1 MSNIPPNPQVP
12 QGAAGRPAPVSS
24 DQLLPPVEPP
34 SAGFLLQLFVVPA
47 VIVAGVVLV
56 WFIIESLARG
66 GEQDPDA
73 IMKALRGA
81 NGFQQAK
88 DLADM
93 LGTPERYSL
102 HANRDLAQRLAAYLD
117 DLVKEGDE
125 AEGAVTMRYFLASA
139 LGEFHVD
146 NGLPALVNAAQNDP
160 ERDVRRRAINGI
172 AALAG
177 NMQALDTPKAI
188 ANDEVVTALAEAA
201 RDEDELVRSEAAFAI
216 GIVAM
221 SPEVDS
227 RLTEALVELSDDPY
241 TDARFNAASGLARL
255 GDPRAAKAVAE
266 MLDFE
271 AIDASL
277 TGEKAVTEDQTDVS
291 LRGQKAF
298 KRNMIL
304 HNAFLAIDALV
315 DKAETAGSLAPLDE
329 ALTKFL
335 AAAPKI
341 QDPASVP
348 VEVIN
353 AAKKAQKRVQ
363 ATL

>member
-1 MSNIPPNPQVP
+1 MSNIPPNPPAP
-12 QGAAGRPAPVSS
+12 QGPAGRPAPVSS

-102 HANRDLAQRLAAYLD
+102 HANRDLAQKLATYLD
-117 DLVKEGDE
+117 ELVKDGDD
-125 AEGAVTMRYFLASA
+125 AEGAVTMRYFLVSA
-139 LGEFHVD
+139 LGEFQVD
-146 NGLPALVNAAQNDP
+146 DGLSALVNAAQNDP
-160 ERDVRRRAINGI
+160 ERDVRRRAINGL

-177 NMQALDTPKAI
+177 GLQTLDPPQHV
-188 ANDEVVTALAEAA
+188 ANEDVVTALAALA

-216 GIVAM
+216 GIFAAA
-221 SPEVDS
+221 PDVDS
-227 RLTEALVELSDDPY
+227 RLPEALVELADDPY
-241 TDARFNAASGLARL
+241 TDARFNAAIGLARL
-255 GDPRAAKAVAE
+255 GNPRGPKAVAE

-277 TGEKAVTEDQTDVS
+277 TGEKAITEDQTDVA
-291 LRGQKAF
+291 LRSQRAR
-298 KRNMIL
+298 KRDTIL
-304 HNAFLAIDALV
+304 HNAFTAIASIV
-315 DKAETAGSLAPLDE
+315 DQAKTAGSLAPLDE

-341 QDPASVP
+341 QDPAPVP
-348 VEVIN
+348 AEVIN

>member
-1 MSNIPPNPQVP
+1 MSNIPPNPPAP
-12 QGAAGRPAPVSS
+12 QGPAGRPAPVSS

-73 IMKALRGA
+73 IMQALRGA

-102 HANRDLAQRLAAYLD
+102 HTNRELAQKLAAYLD
-117 DLVKEGDE
+117 DLIKEGDD

-139 LGEFHVD
+139 LGEFQVD
-146 NGLPALVNAAQNDP
+146 DGLPALVNAAQHDP

-177 NMQALDTPKAI
+177 KLQTLDPPQDV
-188 ANDEVVTALAEAA
+188 ANEGVVTALAEAA

-216 GIVAM
+216 GIVAA
-221 SPEVDS
+221 SPDADS
-227 RLTEALVELSDDPY
+227 RLAETLVELADDPY
-241 TDARFNAASGLARL
+241 TDARFNAAAGLARL
-255 GDPRAAKAVAE
+255 GHPRAAKAVAE
-266 MLDFE
+266 MLDLE

-277 TGEKAVTEDQTDVS
+277 TGEKAITEDQTDVS

-304 HNAFLAIDALV
+304 HNALTAIDALV
-315 DKAETAGSLAPLDE
+315 ETVGMAESLAPLNE
-329 ALTKFL
+329 ALTKFID
-335 AAAPKI
+335 AAPKI
-341 QDPASVP
+341 QDPAPVP
-348 VEVIN
+348 SELIN
-353 AAKKAQKRVQ
+353 AAKQAQERVRN
-363 ATL
+363 AP

>member
-1 MSNIPPNPQVP
+1 MSNIPPNPQFP
-12 QGAAGRPAPVSS
+12 EGAAGRPAPVSS

-93 LGTPERYSL
+93 LRTPERYAL
-102 HANRDLAQRLAAYLD
+102 HKNRDLAQKLAAYLD
-117 DLVKEGDE
+117 ELVKQADD
-125 AEGAVTMRYFLASA
+125 AEGAVTMRFYLASA
-139 LGEFHVD
+139 LGLFHVD
-146 NGLPALVNAAQNDP
+146 DGLATLLNTAQNDP
-160 ERDVRRRAINGI
+160 ERDVRRRALNGLAARAGRL
-172 AALAG
+172 AALDPPQYIG
-177 NMQALDTPKAI
+177 NE
-188 ANDEVVTALAEAA
+188 EVVNALADLA

-216 GIVAM
+216 GIVATA
-221 SPEVDS
+221 PDVDS
-227 RLTEALVELSDDPY
+227 RLPEALVELADDPY
-241 TDARFNAASGLARL
+241 TDARFNAALPLARL
-255 GDPRAAKAVAE
+255 GHPRAPHAVAE

-277 TGEKAVTEDQTDVS
+277 TGEKAITEDQSDVS
-291 LRGQKAF
+291 LRGQRAR
-298 KRNMIL
+298 KRDSIL
-304 HNAFLAIDALV
+304 HNAFTAIDALV
-315 DKAETAGSLAPLDE
+315 EKADTAGSLAPLDE

-335 AAAPKI
+335 AAAPKV
-341 QDPASVP
+341 QDPAPVP
-348 VEVIN
+348 AEVTN
-353 AAKKAQKRVQ
+353 AAKNAQKRVQ